1 MRPKQNRDLQQADPD
16 LYDDY
21 YDDLP
26 DDIDEFEDLAIDF
39 YSTEWENPAGQ
50 KRQISARRQIE
61 RRNEF
66 KEFYSELD
74 GWGDYDL
81 KDEW

>member
-1 MRPKQNRDLQQADPD
+1 MSRTRKRDLQQTDFELD
-16 LYDDY
+16 DDY
-21 YDDLP
+21 YDELT

-39 YSTEWENPAGQ
+39 YSTQ
-50 KRQISARRQIE
+50 VSARRLIE

-74 GWGDYDL
+74 DWGDYDSS
-81 KDEW
+81 DEW